1 MKQVSPKIQIRL
13 PRSKIEK
20 SRQMCK
26 NDLVSNVKKY

>member
-20 SRQMCK
+20 SKKMCK
-26 NDLVSNVKKY
+26 NYLVNVKKY